1 MPRPHAGIAISRGS
15 SSIVVIRPHGAVR
28 KLGQF
33 VKQYEDST
41 VRALVVLA
49 IVATTAHAGEHIVQ
63 RGETLEH
70 VAQQYGCS
78 VEQVLRANNLK
89 TTLVKPGTVVRVPAC
104 SMKARARSR
113 DRITARRGGDDERA
127 RQALA
132 IIDGTTLIAGSRDDD
147 DDDDDKPAIGERL
160 PTGEGYRIRRPN
172 RAFGAPHVVEHL
184 KQAIALV
191 RALYPDVHTL
201 AIGDIS
207 AEHGGKLANH
217 LSHRT
222 GLDVDVGF
230 FFHTM
235 PEGYPDKFVA
245 ANADLDLEATWA
257 LLTAFARTQPLDDG
271 VQMIFLDYDI
281 QARLHAWA
289 RKRGTPDEQLAQIL
303 QYPRGEESF
312 SGLVRH
318 WPNHTDH
325 MHVRFKAAK

>member
-1 MPRPHAGIAISRGS
+1 
-15 SSIVVIRPHGAVR
+15 
-28 KLGQF
+28 
-33 VKQYEDST
+33 
-41 VRALVVLA
+41 
-49 IVATTAHAGEHIVQ
+49 
-63 RGETLEH
+63 
-70 VAQQYGCS
+70 
-78 VEQVLRANNLK
+78 
-89 TTLVKPGTVVRVPAC
+89 
-104 SMKARARSR
+104 
-113 DRITARRGGDDERA
+113 
-127 RQALA
+127 
-132 IIDGTTLIAGSRDDD
+132 
-147 DDDDDKPAIGERL
+147 
-160 PTGEGYRIRRPN
+160 
-172 RAFGAPHVVEHL
+172 L

-222 GLDVDVGF
+222 GPDVDVGF

-235 PEGYPDKFVA
+235 PEGYPYKFVA